1 LAKKDF
7 AASGHR
13 VEKQRRLS
21 PSTSRKLDPD
31 QCGDGNPFS
40 SCFAAEG
47 RTAMKA
53 LTTASTQTSAGFA
66 ARLAHLYGNIRNCF
80 SSDDGFQTLDRDLQR
95 QTAMDLGMAPERL
108 AAVSRKG
115 EHGADEMD
123 ALMHA
128 LHIDPVEVRLL
139 QPAAYRDMQASCAL
153 CASKEACRHDL
164 AEGTA
169 ATHFAGYCN
178 NAAPMNGLRAEPDL
192 LED

>member
-13 VEKQRRLS
+13 LEKQLRLTPP
-21 PSTSRKLDPD
+21 PSQKLDPD
-31 QCGDGNPFS
+31 QCGDADPFS
-40 SCFAAEG
+40 SCFPAEG

-53 LTTASTQTSAGFA
+53 LMTASTQTSAGFA

-80 SSDDGFQTLDRDLQR
+80 SSDDGFQKLDRDLQR
-95 QTAMDLGMAPERL
+95 QTALDLGMAPERL

-153 CASKEACRHDL
+153 CASKETCRHDL
-164 AEGTA
+164 GEGTA

-178 NAAPMNGLRAEPDL
+178 NAVPMNGLRAEPDL